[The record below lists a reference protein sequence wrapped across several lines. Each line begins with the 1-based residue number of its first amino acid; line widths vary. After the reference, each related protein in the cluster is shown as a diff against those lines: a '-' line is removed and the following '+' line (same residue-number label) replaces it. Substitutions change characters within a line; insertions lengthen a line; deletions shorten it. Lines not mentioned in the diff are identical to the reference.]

1 MAQTLMAQFCFCF
14 VFLILQIS
22 NQTKTNEQWHIWHMV
37 AWQFSPD
44 WLVSWNGDR
53 IGPGH
58 FREAKH
64 LQRHKIQIMARPFS
78 PPLYP
83 SGDIYPSA
91 TMTFP
96 MQEDTSLRRF
106 RWQHTCQDSWWHIST
121 RTCKH
126 LRRARGK
133 GDKDTSRPLRLAL
146 ISPLQLIKPQL
157 KAGYLS
163 FEFIRFY
170 VSLCGTKWN
179 ILSL

>member
-1 MAQTLMAQFCFCF
+1 
-14 VFLILQIS
+14 
-22 NQTKTNEQWHIWHMV
+22 
-37 AWQFSPD
+37 
-44 WLVSWNGDR
+44 
-53 IGPGH
+53 
-58 FREAKH
+58 
-64 LQRHKIQIMARPFS
+64 MARPFF

-133 GDKDTSRPLRLAL
+133 GDKDTYRPLRLVL
-146 ISPLQLIKPQL
+146 ISPVQLIKLQL
-157 KAGYLS
+157 KPSYSS
-163 FEFIRFY
+163 FKFICFMSHWVDKVKPFICRIQLKRRKKISASNMLYAWPPNYWSSADILVIAYATSCVNPIFSPPTVADILTKTKKHNY
-170 VSLCGTKWN
+170 V
-179 ILSL
+179 